1 MLRQRGKELG
11 ACVTETGWIGG
22 GKKQKYLEECD
33 IFVLPSYFEGQPV
46 SVLEAMANACGVV
59 ASAVGDIP
67 DMIID
72 GETGFLSAAKDEKEL
87 GEKLDLLLGDSK
99 LCRRLGENAQ
109 RKAEAEF
116 SIESNIEQ
124 LLAIYETL
132 S

>member
-1 MLRQRGKELG
+1 MLRQGVKELG
-11 ACVTETGWIGG
+11 DCVTETGWIGG
-22 GKKQKYLEECD
+22 GQKQKYLEECD

-46 SVLEAMANACGVV
+46 SVLEAMAGACGVV

-72 GETGFLSAAKDEKEL
+72 GETGLLSAAKDEKDLE
-87 GEKLDLLLGDSK
+87 EKLDRLLADPE
-99 LCRRLGENAQ
+99 LCHRLGENAR